1 MLALYGEMPVCRLF
15 AESQNNPCGTS
26 VDAAASLSPNE
37 LDQTS
42 S

>member
-1 MLALYGEMPVCRLF
+1 MVALYGEVPAWQLF

-26 VDAAASLSPNE
+26 VDAPSFPSPNE